1 MGRASGQTLG
11 ERFRLALVAVGV
23 ALLLIVVTGPLRSG
37 AIFLLLP
44 TFARHVDHDL
54 PPSYKPLHK
63 GHVDVRAGL
72 YIREDEDLVVRG
84 TPPLIL
90 RRIYRS
96 GDHERRQFGI
106 GTTHNGEM
114 LVFSNSPRLQQA
126 SLSLG
131 DVRVD
136 FDRTTSGTSISNA
149 MFEQRNA
156 GDEEW
161 LGARLGWTGFNWAL
175 RRPDGGLMVFRQC
188 GPGVD
193 GDCSIE
199 KWRDADG
206 HLIEFERD
214 FSGILLKI
222 VADDRWISFAY
233 DRQRRISRAW
243 SSGGSEV
250 RYKYDG
256 AGRLIEAA
264 ESSGAVHR
272 YSYTTSDLLATMQ
285 EPDTTIENTY
295 ENERC
300 IRQVNRFPDTPVPYV
315 FEFSYTMNGNAVVQ
329 TDSHQSDGTWKR
341 YTFDAT
347 SAATSEIWGADGA
360 SVVTIEYQRDPV
372 SRLVT
377 SLTVTCPDR
386 SGHLLSHSSA
396 ATRGEEWTKWDL
408 LRTHCAPQGYFH
420 REP

>member
-1 MGRASGQTLG
+1 
-11 ERFRLALVAVGV
+11 
-23 ALLLIVVTGPLRSG
+23 
-37 AIFLLLP
+37 
-44 TFARHVDHDL
+44 
-54 PPSYKPLHK
+54 
-63 GHVDVRAGL
+63 
-72 YIREDEDLVVRG
+72 
-84 TPPLIL
+84 
-90 RRIYRS
+90 
-96 GDHERRQFGI
+96 
-106 GTTHNGEM
+106 
-114 LVFSNSPRLQQA
+114 
-126 SLSLG
+126 
-131 DVRVD
+131 
-136 FDRTTSGTSISNA
+136 
-149 MFEQRNA
+149 
-156 GDEEW
+156 
-161 LGARLGWTGFNWAL
+161 
-175 RRPDGGLMVFRQC
+175 
-188 GPGVD
+188 
-193 GDCSIE
+193 
-199 KWRDADG
+199 
-206 HLIEFERD
+206 
-214 FSGILLKI
+214 
-222 VADDRWISFAY
+222 
-233 DRQRRISRAW
+233 
-243 SSGGSEV
+243 V

-300 IRQVNRFPDTPVPYV
+300 IRQVNRYPDTPVPYV